1 MDPYIKKI
9 VSLNINDHELQ
20 FRVSQSLFSSQ
31 NIDLGSMHL
40 LKTIAEVPP
49 KQCGKILDLGCG
61 YGPIGIT
68 LKKMY
73 PLSDVHMVD
82 KDALALNYSRQNLSL
97 NNISDAHVYASLGY
111 DDIKDN
117 DFDLIISNVP
127 AKVGKKV
134 LTHILKD
141 ARFYLKLG
149 GQMMV
154 VVIDAIGD
162 YVSDEL
168 NDPRIHMLFT
178 KRWSGYRVFH
188 YEFLPSDEQREY
200 PQSFTTGIYDRDEN
214 HISYKG
220 LKFLIKTTY
229 NLPEFDTISYETD
242 VLLTGLLECK
252 DKHFNN
258 VLVFNS
264 GQGYVPVALSKLAN
278 IKQLYLVD
286 RDIQA
291 IRISK
296 KNLQLNGYQTN
307 AINMFH
313 QVGITSG
320 DKKMFDCIVGILDE
334 DDSPDVHT
342 MYLRE
347 AANQILPKGLVIVAA
362 GSTAITRLES
372 ILHKEK
378 LLLVRERR
386 RFKGKSILVMQ
397 TKT

>member
-1 MDPYIKKI
+1 M
-9 VSLNINDHELQ
+9 VSWNIGHHELQ

-31 NIDLGSMHL
+31 NIDLGSIHL
-40 LKTIAEVPP
+40 LKTITEVPP
-49 KQCGKILDLGCG
+49 RKTGKILDLGCG

-82 KDALALNYSRQNLSL
+82 KDALALNYSRQNLTL
-97 NNISDAHVYASLGY
+97 NNISDVHVYASLGY
-111 DDIKDN
+111 DDIKDS

-141 ARFYLKLG
+141 ARFYLKPG

-168 NDPRIHMLFT
+168 NDPRIHILFT
-178 KRWSGYRVFH
+178 KRWPGYRVFH
-188 YEFLPSDEQREY
+188 YEFLPSDEQKEY
-200 PQSFTTGIYDRDEN
+200 PQSFATGIYDRDEN
-214 HISYKG
+214 YISYKG
-220 LKFLIKTTY
+220 LEFLIKTTY

-252 DKHFNN
+252 DKHYNN

-264 GQGYVPVALSKLAN
+264 GQGYIPVALSKLAN
-278 IKQLYLVD
+278 IKQLCLID

-296 KNLQLNGYQTN
+296 NNLQLNGYQTS
-307 AINMFH
+307 AISILH
-313 QVGITSG
+313 QVGITTSE
-320 DKKMFDCIVGILDE
+320 DKKMFDCIVGTLDE
-334 DDSPDVHT
+334 DDSPSVHA

-347 AANQILPKGLVIVAA
+347 AANQILSKGLVIFAA
-362 GSTAITRLES
+362 SSTAITRLES
-372 ILHKEK
+372 ILNKEK
-378 LLLVRERR
+378 LLLVRERK
-386 RFKGKSILVMQ
+386 RFKGKSVLVMQ
-397 TKT
+397 AKT